1 LPGFSAE
8 DEYDK
13 LRTNNH
19 NNKLNTMKKIIFL
32 LLAAC
37 SFQLTAFSQS
47 AAYQQKMKETLDLM
61 DSAKTTQ
68 DLQEV
73 SAQFERIGD
82 MEKSQWLPYYYSA
95 LAQVNIGWRDEKADK
110 DKLAA
115 KTKGIIA
122 KAEAIEKSA
131 ELYVLLNMVATQQMM
146 VDPQSRWMTY
156 GQEAAKALDDAKK
169 IDPNNPR
176 IYYLEGMS
184 AFNTPAAFGGG
195 KDKARPI
202 FEKAVKLY
210 KNFKAQSAFHPKWGQ
225 KIAEDMLAKC
235 SS

>member
-1 LPGFSAE
+1 
-8 DEYDK
+8 
-13 LRTNNH
+13 
-19 NNKLNTMKKIIFL
+19 MKKIIFL
-32 LLAAC
+32 LLAIC
-37 SFQLTAFSQS
+37 GLQLIAFSQS
-47 AAYQQKMKETLDLM
+47 AAYQQKMKETFDLM

-82 MEKSQWLPYYYSA
+82 MEKNQRLPYYYSA
-95 LAQVNIGWRDEKADK
+95 LAQVNIGWRDEKTDK
-110 DKLAA
+110 DKLAE
-115 KTKGIIA
+115 KTKAIIA

-156 GQEAAKALDDAKK
+156 GGEAAQALENAKK

-195 KDKARPI
+195 KDKAKPI
-202 FEKAVKLY
+202 FEKAVQLFRT
-210 KNFKAQSAFHPKWGQ
+210 FKAPSPFHPKWGQ

>member
-1 LPGFSAE
+1 
-8 DEYDK
+8 
-13 LRTNNH
+13 
-19 NNKLNTMKKIIFL
+19 MKKFIFL
-32 LLAAC
+32 MLTVCSIQLAA
-37 SFQLTAFSQS
+37 SAQS
-47 AAYQQKMKETLDLM
+47 EAYQQKMKETLSLM
-61 DSAKTTQ
+61 DSAKTIQ

-82 MEKSQWLPYYYSA
+82 MEKTQWLPYYYSA
-95 LAQVNIGWRDEKADK
+95 LAQINIGWRDQNADK

-115 KTKGIIA
+115 KTKAIIA
-122 KAEAIEKSA
+122 KAEAIEKNA

-156 GQEAAKALDDAKK
+156 GTEAGKALENAKK

-184 AFNTPAAFGGG
+184 VMNTPAAFGGG
-195 KDKARPI
+195 KDKAKPI
-202 FEKAVKLY
+202 FEKAVELFKSFKPKSDLY
-210 KNFKAQSAFHPKWGQ
+210 PKWGQ
-225 KIAEDMLAKC
+225 KITEDMLAKC

>member
-1 LPGFSAE
+1 
-8 DEYDK
+8 
-13 LRTNNH
+13 
-19 NNKLNTMKKIIFL
+19 MKKL
-32 LLAAC
+32 LFVLMAAL
-37 SFQLTAFSQS
+37 SLQTAFSQS
-47 AAYQQKMKETLDLM
+47 EAYQQKMKETLTMM

-82 MEKSQWLPYYYSA
+82 MEKTQWLPYYYAA
-95 LAQVNIGWRDEKADK
+95 LAQVNIGWRDQAMDK

-115 KTKGIIA
+115 KTKGIIS
-122 KAEAIEKSA
+122 KAEAIEKNA

-146 VDPQSRWMTY
+146 VDPQNRWMSY
-156 GQEAAKALDDAKK
+156 GMEAGTALENAKK

-184 AFNTPAAFGGG
+184 LFNTPSAFGGG
-195 KDKARPI
+195 KDKAKPV
-202 FEKAVKLY
+202 FEKAVEL
-210 KNFKAQSAFHPKWGQ
+210 FKKYTPPSALHPRWGQ